1 MPDFS
6 LGFGNLYGRFV
17 KDEKQ
22 PERRT
27 SGGRSRSTGGGQSG
41 SQAYSDRA
49 PTPKPIGGPFVSTL
63 SDAGITALSKL
74 NPINLYTGLG
84 DIGGAVVS
92 GIRTTSGDLQ
102 DISGKTQEA
111 IGKTFTAVTDAPGA
125 VIGGVTAPVGQLS
138 KDVLPLAAIAAAV
151 LLLR

>member
-6 LGFGNLYGRFV
+6 LGLSNLFGKFS

-27 SGGRSRSTGGGQSG
+27 SGGGQSG
-41 SQAYSDRA
+41 SRAFSDRD
-49 PTPKPIGGPFVSTL
+49 PTPKPIGGPL
-63 SDAGITALSKL
+63 
-74 NPINLYTGLG
+74 TGLG
-84 DIGGAVVS
+84 EAATSTAMGLGNFVRGLYEGGRQVS
-92 GIRTTSGDLQ
+92 GDVQ

-111 IGKTFTAVTDAPGA
+111 IGNFGKAITGAPGA
-125 VIGGVTAPVGQLS
+125 VIEGAAAPVGQLS

>member
-27 SGGRSRSTGGGQSG
+27 SGGRSR
-41 SQAYSDRA
+41 AYSDRT
-49 PTPKPIGGPFVSTL
+49 PTPKNFFGPL
-63 SDAGITALSKL
+63 
-74 NPINLYTGLG
+74 TGLG
-84 DIGGAVVS
+84 EAATSTALGLGNFVS
-92 GIRTTSGDLQ
+92 GLYEGGRQVSGDVQ

-111 IGKTFTAVTDAPGA
+111 IGNLGKGITGAPGT

-138 KDVLPLAAIAAAV
+138 KDILPLAAIAAAIV
-151 LLLR
+151 LLR

>member
-27 SGGRSRSTGGGQSG
+27 SGGGQSG
-41 SQAYSDRA
+41 SRAYSQRD
-49 PTPKPIGGPFVSTL
+49 PTPKPIGGPL
-63 SDAGITALSKL
+63 
-74 NPINLYTGLG
+74 TGLG
-84 DIGGAVVS
+84 EAATSTAMGLGNFVS
-92 GIRTTSGDLQ
+92 GLYEGGRQVSGDVQ

-111 IGKTFTAVTDAPGA
+111 IGKAGSAITSAPGA
-125 VIGGVTAPVGQLS
+125 VIGGVTAPVGQLT

>member
-6 LGFGNLYGRFV
+6 LGLSNLFGKFS

-22 PERRT
+22 PERR
-27 SGGRSRSTGGGQSG
+27 STGPGQSG
-41 SQAYSDRA
+41 SRAYSDRA
-49 PTPKPIGGPFVSTL
+49 PVPKDFFGPL
-63 SDAGITALSKL
+63 
-74 NPINLYTGLG
+74 TGLG
-84 DIGGAVVS
+84 EAATSTALGLGNFVS
-92 GIRTTSGDLQ
+92 GLYEGGRQVSGDVQ

-111 IGKTFTAVTDAPGA
+111 IGKVGSAITSAPGA

-151 LLLR
+151 LLLRK

>member
-22 PERRT
+22 PERR
-27 SGGRSRSTGGGQSG
+27 STGGGQSG
-41 SQAYSDRA
+41 SRAYSDRT
-49 PTPKPIGGPFVSTL
+49 PTPKNFFGPL
-63 SDAGITALSKL
+63 
-74 NPINLYTGLG
+74 TGLG
-84 DIGGAVVS
+84 EAATSTALGLGNFASGLFEGGKQ
-92 GIRTTSGDLQ
+92 ISGDVQ

-111 IGKTFTAVTDAPGA
+111 IGKAGSAITGAPGA
-125 VIGGVTAPVGQLS
+125 VIGGVTAPAGQLS

>member
-1 MPDFS
+1 MPDYS
-6 LGFGNLYGRFV
+6 LGLSNLFGRFS

-27 SGGRSRSTGGGQSG
+27 SGGGQSG
-41 SQAYSDRA
+41 SRAYSDRD
-49 PTPKPIGGPFVSTL
+49 PTPKPIGGPL
-63 SDAGITALSKL
+63 
-74 NPINLYTGLG
+74 TGLG
-84 DIGGAVVS
+84 EAATSTAMGLGNFVS
-92 GIRTTSGDLQ
+92 GLYEGGRQVSGDVQ

-111 IGKTFTAVTDAPGA
+111 IGKVGSAVTGAPGA
-125 VIGGVTAPVGQLS
+125 VIEGAAAPVGQLT

>member
-27 SGGRSRSTGGGQSG
+27 TGGGQSG
-41 SQAYSDRA
+41 SRAFSDRS
-49 PTPKPIGGPFVSTL
+49 PTPKPIGGPL
-63 SDAGITALSKL
+63 AGLGEAATSTAL
-74 NPINLYTGLG
+74 GLG
-84 DIGGAVVS
+84 NVFGRFIEGGRQVS
-92 GIRTTSGDLQ
+92 GDVQ
-102 DISGKTQEA
+102 DISGKTQESAGKFFEA
-111 IGKTFTAVTDAPGA
+111 ITGAPGA
-125 VIGGVTAPVGQLS
+125 VIEGAAAPVGQLS

>member
-6 LGFGNLYGRFV
+6 LGLSNLFGRFS

-27 SGGRSRSTGGGQSG
+27 SGGGQSG
-41 SQAYSDRA
+41 SRAYSDRT
-49 PTPKPIGGPFVSTL
+49 PTPQNFLGPL
-63 SDAGITALSKL
+63 
-74 NPINLYTGLG
+74 TGLG
-84 DIGGAVVS
+84 EAATSTALGLGNFASGLYEGGRQVS
-92 GIRTTSGDLQ
+92 GDVQ

-111 IGKTFTAVTDAPGA
+111 IGNFGKAITGAPGA
-125 VIGGVTAPVGQLS
+125 VIEGAAAPVGQLS

-151 LLLR
+151 LLLRK

>member
-22 PERRT
+22 PERR
-27 SGGRSRSTGGGQSG
+27 STGGGQAF
-41 SQAYSDRA
+41 SQRD
-49 PTPKPIGGPFVSTL
+49 PTPKPIGGPLAGLGEAAVS
-63 SDAGITALSKL
+63 
-74 NPINLYTGLG
+74 TGLG
-84 DIGGAVVS
+84 IFGGIS
-92 GIRTTSGDLQ
+92 EGGRQISGDVQ

-111 IGKTFTAVTDAPGA
+111 IGGAFTAITGAPGA
-125 VIGGVTAPVGQLS
+125 VVGGVTAPVGQLT

-151 LLLR
+151 LLLKK